1 MRRTVSERHEALQ
14 ALLRKH
20 GPLPI
25 PAIAKALRYEDSN
38 VRKDLTALQKIGAVE
53 RAPIYIEASH
63 GRGKPSTVGWRVV

>member
-1 MRRTVSERHEALQ
+1 MRAAERHEALQ

-38 VRKDLTALQKIGAVE
+38 VRKDRVALQKAGLVE
-53 RAPIYIEASH
+53 RSDIYVEASH
-63 GRGKPSTVGWRVV
+63 GRGKPSTVGWRIV

>member
-1 MRRTVSERHEALQ
+1 MRAAERHEALQ

-38 VRKDLTALQKIGAVE
+38 VRKDLTALHKIGAVE

-63 GRGKPSTVGWRVV
+63 GRGKPSTVGWQVVV